1 MYQALY
7 RKWRPLVFSDV
18 VGQNQVTDT
27 LRGQVASGRLSHAY
41 LFTGTRGTGK
51 TTCAK
56 ILSRAVNCERPQ
68 DGDPCNQCAAC
79 RGILDG
85 SILDVTEIDAASNNG
100 VDNIR
105 DIREETRYT
114 PANVKKRVY
123 IIDEVHMLSS
133 GAFNALLKTLEEPPE
148 HVLFILATTEIQKV
162 PATILSRC
170 QRFDFRRIAPEVIAR
185 RLAQVAGAEGLDLT
199 DGAAALLAR
208 LADGA
213 MRDALS
219 LLDRLAMGQERTID
233 EAAVNQGLGMLSSA
247 AAVELVQNI
256 LAQDTAGALARLGQ
270 AYGEGKELSAL
281 LEQLLGLMRDLL
293 LIRAAGE
300 GARQLIAPQ
309 YEWGQLQQLAQ
320 GAPAARWTA
329 WAELVQR
336 SLARMSRAAS
346 KRIEAEMCL
355 IRLCAGEEEPAAPVK
370 ARPPAP
376 ARRPALADD
385 EVPPFRYDDPPPPV
399 EDAPPFAVDA
409 PPAPVKEKRA
419 SAREK
424 KAEDQP
430 PAAPAGEDAGRWQS
444 LVQKLEGKLSNHAAY
459 VHLKQYATG
468 LWQGDRLVIQ
478 TEDFVTQTLLS
489 SAATRAVMEA
499 EASALLGRPV
509 RVSVEE
515 KGEAPAASPLD
526 PILQRAKELDIP
538 VRREE

>member
-1 MYQALY
+1 M
-7 RKWRPLVFSDV
+7 FSDV

-219 LLDRLAMGQERTID
+219 LLDRLAMGQERTIN

-376 ARRPALADD
+376 ARRPAPADD
-385 EVPPFRYDDPPPPV
+385 DVPPFRYDDPPPPV
-399 EDAPPFAVDA
+399 EDAPNTRSSVRPPRSRKSGPGPGEKSGGSA
-409 PPAPVKEKRA
+409 PRRPGGGGRRTLAEPGA
-419 SAREK
+419 
-424 KAEDQP
+424 KAGGQAQQP
-430 PAAPAGEDAGRWQS
+430 R
-444 LVQKLEGKLSNHAAY
+444 AY

-468 LWQGDRLVIQ
+468 LWQGDRLIIQ